1 MSGIMR
7 PRSLRIP
14 VKNSDQEVE
23 VFTDELPDDVN
34 DIMDILRAELAALDI
49 WLQFAVRRETAW
61 SYLMICWFHRP
72 GRVL

>member
-1 MSGIMR
+1 MR

-49 WLQFAVRRETAW
+49 WLQFAVRRETA
-61 SYLMICWFHRP
+61 
-72 GRVL
+72 

>member
-1 MSGIMR
+1 MR

-49 WLQFAVRRETAW
+49 WLQFAVRAED
-61 SYLMICWFHRP
+61 RP
-72 GRVL
+72 V

>member
-1 MSGIMR
+1 MR

-49 WLQFAVRRETAW
+49 WLQFAVGWKTVHHNI
-61 SYLMICWFHRP
+61 MTQ
-72 GRVL
+72 